1 MMNQINIVKHMFQI
15 ALTNELDI
23 PVVVYIGQVHSKS
36 EVVMVRQSTLD
47 EWSME
52 YNTTGPNPVMWV
64 QAKVYLPPSIIQDA
78 ETLTETYLKMRNK
91 ILETL
96 KSKGGNSSAS
106 SF

>member
-23 PVVVYIGQVHSKS
+23 PVDVYIGQTNSKA
-36 EVVMVRQSTLD
+36 EVIMVRQSTLD

-52 YNTTGPNPVMWV
+52 YNTTGPNPIMWV
-64 QAKVYLPPSIIQDA
+64 QAKVYLPPSIIQDT
-78 ETLTETYLKMRNK
+78 ETLTETYLKMRSK
-91 ILETL
+91 ISKTL
-96 KSKGGNSSAS
+96 NSKGGNSSAS